1 MKEEGLN
8 HIISDG
14 NLKDLIEEMEV
25 AIKENVMTEEN
36 KELLIDQLN
45 SVIGTTL
52 SQALNLILSIH
63 ALLPLNLSYA
73 TAITVTSTIE
83 DMLERLMKEDHDNV
97 LPNLEDLLDELKK

>member
-8 HIISDG
+8 HIISDD
-14 NLKDLIEEMEV
+14 NLKDLIEEMGV

-73 TAITVTSTIE
+73 MATTVTSTIE
-83 DMLERLMKEDHDNV
+83 DMLKRSIKEDHDNV
-97 LPNLEDLLDELKK
+97 LPNLKDLLDELKK

>member
-8 HIISDG
+8 HIISDD
-14 NLKDLIEEMEV
+14 NLKDLIEEMGV

-73 TAITVTSTIE
+73 MAITVTSTIE
-83 DMLERLMKEDHDNV
+83 DMLEGLMKEDYDNV
-97 LPNLEDLLDELKK
+97 LPNLEDLLDVLKK